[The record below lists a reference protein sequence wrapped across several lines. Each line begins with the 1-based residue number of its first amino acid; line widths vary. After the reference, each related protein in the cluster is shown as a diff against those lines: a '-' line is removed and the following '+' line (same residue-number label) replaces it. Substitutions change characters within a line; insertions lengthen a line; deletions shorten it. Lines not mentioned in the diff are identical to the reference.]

1 MNAVTGF
8 SPLVSAAWLEQHL
21 AEVVVLDGSYY
32 LATMG
37 KDAEAEYCARRI
49 AGALRWDIDAIATPD
64 DHLKHMMPSAS
75 TIAAA
80 AGERGISRDT
90 TVVVYDQLGVF
101 SAARVWLTLKTIGHE
116 NVALLDGGLPAWSG
130 PTESGELNQAPV
142 SVDYGDYSAHDSTVD
157 RDAVAEVLSSGT
169 AVVLDARAAARF
181 YGEAAEPVAGLRSGH
196 MPGAL
201 SLPYTS
207 LLTAD
212 NQFKPIDE
220 LREVFAQAGAE
231 LERPVV
237 TTCGSGVTA
246 AIITFALELLG
257 KPSKVYD
264 GSWSDWGRTE
274 LNMPVTCDK

>member
-21 AEVVVLDGSYY
+21 ADVVVLDGSYY
-32 LATMG
+32 LPTMG
-37 KDAEAEYCARRI
+37 KDAEAEYRARRI

-75 TIAAA
+75 AIAAT
-80 AGERGISRDT
+80 AGERGISSDT
-90 TVVVYDQLGVF
+90 PVVVYDQLGIF

-130 PTESGELNQAPV
+130 PTDSGEVNQSPV
-142 SVDYGDYSAHDSTVD
+142 SVNYGEYSAHVTTVD
-157 RDAVAEVLSSGT
+157 RDTVAEVLANDT
-169 AVVLDARAAARF
+169 AGVLDARAAARF

-201 SLPYTS
+201 SLPYTN
-207 LLTAD
+207 LLTAE
-212 NQFKPIDE
+212 NCFKPVSE
-220 LREVFAQAGAE
+220 LREVFAQAGAD
-231 LERPVV
+231 LDRPIV

-246 AIITFALELLG
+246 AIVSFALELLG

-264 GSWSDWGRTE
+264 GSWSDWGRAE